1 MASKIFAGVDE
12 VGRGCLAGPVISCAV
27 ILKRGINKKIL
38 KDSKTISFK
47 DRLKIAEHIK
57 KNSWYAIGSASNK
70 EIDKYNIFNAS
81 LLSMER
87 AAKKLKRKP
96 HIFLIDGT
104 HAPKKL
110 KNSKTIIKGDQKVKC
125 ISAASILAKA
135 YRDLYMIKLG
145 NKYPKYKWN
154 KNFGYGTSQHL
165 ESLKK
170 FGVTSYHRRSYKPV
184 HNILFKSES

>member
-1 MASKIFAGVDE
+1 MASKIFAGIDE

-27 ILKRGINKKIL
+27 ILKKNINKKIL

-57 KNSWYAIGSASNK
+57 KNSWYAIGSATVK

-87 AAKKLKRKP
+87 AAKKLKKKP
-96 HIFLIDGT
+96 HFFLVDGA
-104 HAPKKL
+104 HAPKRL
-110 KNSKTIIKGDQKVKC
+110 KNSKTVIKGDQKIKC

-135 YRDLYMIKLG
+135 HRDLYMIKLG
-145 NKYPKYKWN
+145 NKFPHYKWH

-165 ESLKK
+165 WALKK
-170 FGVTSYHRRSYKPV
+170 FGITNFHRKSYKPV
-184 HNILFKSES
+184 HNILSR